1 MQSRI
6 NFIIMKSFKIKAILF
21 PFLAFLILAGGVLQS
36 SAQTSVYTPAKGSP
50 ERKAILD
57 GIRKYRKN
65 SKEVYTPRDFNVR
78 NGWAFVS
85 ADDPAE
91 PGVDSAGFYV
101 LLRKTGNI
109 WKVVDEVNMTEG
121 TNFNN
126 EVKRLR
132 KKFPKVPSNIFP

>member
-1 MQSRI
+1 
-6 NFIIMKSFKIKAILF
+6 MKTLKRKTVLLLSYFAV
-21 PFLAFLILAGGVLQS
+21 LALSGGIQKVLGE
-36 SAQTSVYTPAKGSP
+36 TEPCTPAKGTS

-57 GIRKYRKN
+57 GVRKYRKN

-78 NGWAFVS
+78 SGWAFIS

-91 PGVDSAGFYV
+91 PGVDSAGVYV
-101 LLRKTGNI
+101 LLQKKGNV

-121 TNFNN
+121 TDFEKEKN
-126 EVKRLR
+126 RIR